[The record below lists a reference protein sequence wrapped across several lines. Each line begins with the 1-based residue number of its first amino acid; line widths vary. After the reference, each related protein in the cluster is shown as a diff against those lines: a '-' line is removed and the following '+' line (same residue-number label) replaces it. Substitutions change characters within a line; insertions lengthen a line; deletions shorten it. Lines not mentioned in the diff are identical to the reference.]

1 MAVLT
6 DDVTD
11 LWKASLALGLAYGS
25 MFGLFPAIV
34 FEWFGMR
41 KSFVL
46 VFDCLLC
53 LLVTLSSSSLF

>member
-6 DDVTD
+6 DDVAN

-25 MFGLFPAIV
+25 MFGLFPTIV

-41 KSFVL
+41 KSYLL
-46 VFDCLLC
+46 VFDCR
-53 LLVTLSSSSLF
+53 

>member
-1 MAVLT
+1 MTIAT

-25 MFGLFPAIV
+25 MFGLFPTMT

-41 KSFVL
+41 ELTKSG
-46 VFDCLLC
+46 
-53 LLVTLSSSSLF
+53 S